1 VKDETWSE
9 HNAVQASDEE
19 TQEKAERLA
28 PLEEHPPQSSRQ
40 NLEGDG
46 LIKVDTGSLKLPSD
60 FTEKRDESSRL
71 FGIEPITFFIMAFTL
86 AFIAFIAFLIS
97 REPSKPQDEPAPA
110 AVERQP

>member
-1 VKDETWSE
+1 VKEETWSE
-9 HNAVQASDEE
+9 HNAVQASDKE

-28 PLEEHPPQSSRQ
+28 PLEEHAPKSARQ
-40 NLEGDG
+40 NLDGEG
-46 LIKVDTGSLKLPSD
+46 LIKVDTDSLKLPSD

-86 AFIAFIAFLIS
+86 AFIAFIAYLIS
-97 REPSKPQDEPAPA
+97 TEPAKPQIEPAP